1 MQLHD
6 KFGRAITDLRI
17 SITDRCNYKCVYCRT
32 GNEGALYG
40 DLPFADYLR
49 MARVLVGM
57 GITKVRLTGG
67 EPLLRN
73 GVVDFVREL
82 AKLRPRGLKPFSSER
97 NGTAEAV
104 PFHEALG
111 ANPAH
116 DSGMYNAADL
126 VTHKTPADSPMYKA
140 DSARHMTGP
149 DSGQQDVRR
158 QYSEPLDIALTTNG
172 HLLADLAQPL
182 KDAGL
187 TRVTVSMDAVDPDR
201 FARITRVPN
210 GYDHVLAGIRAARR
224 AGLWPLKVNCVL
236 MRGFNED
243 QIIPFGMFAREEGVT
258 VRFIEFMPLEED
270 RTWSP
275 STVVTLEEILARM
288 AEYRPLVEIP
298 HGRSETARRYR
309 FQDGVGEFGIIAPVS
324 HPFCGHCSRIRITS
338 DGKIRTCLFSVWD
351 HDLHAQMRRGAS
363 DEDLEEFIRGVVAKK
378 EERHHIGEAD
388 FVPASRTM
396 VHIGG

>member
-1 MQLHD
+1 MAALHD

-40 DLPFADYLR
+40 DLPFSDYLR

-67 EPLLRN
+67 EPLLRK
-73 GVVDFVREL
+73 GVVEFVREL
-82 AKLRPRGLKPFSSER
+82 ATLQPQGLKPSSR
-97 NGTAEAV
+97 GGGNGTAEAV
-104 PFHEALG
+104 AFHG
-111 ANPAH
+111 AF
-116 DSGMYNAADL
+116 
-126 VTHKTPADSPMYKA
+126 T
-140 DSARHMTGP
+140 
-149 DSGQQDVRR
+149 R
-158 QYSEPLDIALTTNG
+158 QLASKETLDIALTTNG

-187 TRVTVSMDAVDPDR
+187 SRVTVSMDAVDPDR

-224 AGLWPLKVNCVL
+224 AGLGPVKLNCVL
-236 MRGFNED
+236 LRGFNED
-243 QIIPFGMFAREEGVT
+243 QIIPFGMFAREEDVI

-270 RTWSP
+270 RVWSP
-275 STVVTLEEILARM
+275 STVVTLDEILVRM

-298 HGRSETARRYR
+298 RGHSETARRYR
-309 FQDGVGEFGIIAPVS
+309 FEDGVGEIGIIAPVS

-351 HDLHAQMRRGAS
+351 HDLHSQMRRGAS
-363 DEDLEEFIRGVVAKK
+363 DEELADFIRGVVQKK
-378 EERHHIGEAD
+378 EERHHIGEPD

>member
-1 MQLHD
+1 VLLHD

-40 DLPFADYLR
+40 DLPFEDYLR
-49 MARVLVGM
+49 MARILVGL

-67 EPLLRN
+67 EPLLRRD
-73 GVVDFVREL
+73 VVEFVREL
-82 AKLRPRGLKPFSSER
+82 AKLRPQGLKPRSPSAPNGSAQAEPFQSPPLGDVSEDCDR
-97 NGTAEAV
+97 
-104 PFHEALG
+104 
-111 ANPAH
+111 
-116 DSGMYNAADL
+116 
-126 VTHKTPADSPMYKA
+126 
-140 DSARHMTGP
+140 
-149 DSGQQDVRR
+149 
-158 QYSEPLDIALTTNG
+158 LDIALTTNG

-201 FARITRVPN
+201 FARITRVPTGFDN
-210 GYDHVLAGIRAARR
+210 VLAGIRAAKR
-224 AGLWPLKVNCVL
+224 AGLGPVKINCVL

-243 QIIPFGMFAREEGVT
+243 QIIPFGMFAREEGVI
-258 VRFIEFMPLEED
+258 VRFIEFMPLEEG
-270 RTWSP
+270 RVWAP
-275 STVVTLEEILARM
+275 STVVTLDEILTRM

-298 HGRSETARRYR
+298 HAPSETARRYR
-309 FQDGVGEFGIIAPVS
+309 FDDGVGEFGIIAPVS

-351 HDLHAQMRRGAS
+351 HDLYAQMRRGAS
-363 DEDLEEFIRGVVAKK
+363 DDELGEFICGVVAKK
-378 EERHHIGEAD
+378 EERHHIGESD